1 MTDLEIP
8 LKSQRDWRYRAGEI
22 LPGLV
27 SWTTI
32 FLPLI
37 LSFINPTW
45 AAYFIILFM
54 LAWLVKAFSYA
65 YRTTLGYNRLT
76 KYMRLD
82 WPAMIRELA
91 NPKEALAYAK
101 DSPPTSPLP
110 DWHYRNLTA
119 YASLG
124 EDRLKPEQ
132 VYHAVI
138 MPTYNEAPDVVE
150 PTIQALLDANFDV
163 KNRVIFLLAYEERA
177 GSLKADQSH
186 DQIKRY
192 GKGFLKAEAIG
203 HPLGLPNEVL
213 GKGPN
218 ATYAGHRLVK
228 IIKNMGLN
236 PEQVVV
242 TTIDSDNRPHQHYFS
257 ALTYVFAL
265 DKDRLYK
272 SYQPIPM
279 FLNNIWDAPAPM
291 RVLATGNSFWNL
303 ISSTRPHLMR
313 NFSAH
318 AQSLKALI
326 DTDFWSV
333 RTIVE
338 DGHQF
343 WRTYFRYH
351 GRHQVEPIFVPVYQD
366 AVLEETYR
374 RTLKAQFI
382 QLRRWAYGASDVAYL
397 LNQGYFKPNKVP
409 RRDLFFKFMRLME
422 AHVSWATAPLILAG
436 AAWLPI
442 IINPDAQ
449 DSLIAHQLPRLAS
462 NINTLIAGG
471 ILVTVFLSMRVL
483 PPRPPRYKAH
493 RNIFMVL
500 QWVLLPLSS
509 IVYGSFAALYSQS
522 RLMFARYLDKFDVTT
537 KAVKK

>member
-1 MTDLEIP
+1 MRDLEIP
-8 LKSQRDWRYRAGEI
+8 LKNERGWRYRLGEI
-22 LPGLV
+22 LPGFV
-27 SWTTI
+27 SWSVI
-32 FLPLI
+32 ALPLI
-37 LSFINPTW
+37 LSFVSPTW

-54 LAWLVKAFSYA
+54 LAWLVKAFGYA
-65 YRTTLGYNRLT
+65 YRTTLGYDRLT
-76 KYMRLD
+76 RYMRLD
-82 WPAMIRELA
+82 WPAMIRDLSD
-91 NPKEALAYAK
+91 PKTALAYVK
-101 DSPPTSPLP
+101 DEETVTLP
-110 DWHYRNLTA
+110 AWHYKNLTA

-124 EDRLKPEQ
+124 DERLRPQQ

-138 MPTYNEAPDVVE
+138 LPTYNEPPEVIE
-150 PTIQALLDANFDV
+150 PTIQSLLDANFDV
-163 KNRVIFLLAYEERA
+163 KNKVIFLLAYEKRA
-177 GSLKADQSH
+177 GPLKAEQSQ
-186 DQIKRY
+186 DQIKLY
-192 GKGFLKAEAIG
+192 GPGFLRAEAVG
-203 HPLGLPNEVL
+203 HPADMPNEVV
-213 GKGPN
+213 GKGGN
-218 ATYAGHRLVK
+218 ATFAGRRLAKIVK
-228 IIKNMGLN
+228 SLGLN
-236 PEQVVV
+236 PDQVVV

-265 DKDRLYK
+265 DQDRRYK

-313 NFSAH
+313 NFSSH
-318 AQSLKALI
+318 AQSLKALM

-343 WRTYFRYH
+343 WRTYFRYN

-366 AVLEETYR
+366 AVLEETYPK
-374 RTLKAQFI
+374 TLKAQFI

-422 AHVSWATAPLILAG
+422 AHISWATAPLILAG

-442 IINPDAQ
+442 VINPEAQ

-493 RNIFMVL
+493 RNLFMVL

-509 IVYGSFAALYSQS
+509 IVYGSFAALYSQT
-522 RLMFARYLDKFDVTT
+522 RLIFARYLDRFDVTT